1 MNIIKCFDL
10 TQGRKQEQISSVFC
24 SIWVCT
30 LQFPSE
36 IFWPLWSQMIIGK
49 SVFIR
54 QIWKNHI
61 LYSSILSMTYMIEII
76 FKKIKSCTFVP
87 KYINFKNYKIK
98 SWIGTTKDWDPVTK
112 IKPNKES
119 SMNWSKNKRRI
130 KKEIIYVSKY
140 QQKNYEKSKI
150 WKSIWPNNK
159 TWKSWTKLAWEDFV
173 AMMDS
178 NYSL

>member
-1 MNIIKCFDL
+1 MFYL
-10 TQGRKQEQISSVFC
+10 Y
-24 SIWVCT
+24 
-30 LQFPSE
+30 L
-36 IFWPLWSQMIIGK
+36 IGK

-54 QIWKNHI
+54 QIWKDHI
-61 LYSSILSMTYMIEII
+61 LYCSILSMTYMIEII

-112 IKPNKES
+112 INPTRNHQWTEVKTKEE
-119 SMNWSKNKRRI
+119 SK
-130 KKEIIYVSKY
+130 KKLYLYQIY
-140 QQKNYEKSKI
+140 QQKKNYEKSTI

>member
-1 MNIIKCFDL
+1 MLINITKCLYCFDL
-10 TQGRKQEQISSVFC
+10 TLLRKQEQTYEVKG
-24 SIWVCT
+24 T
-30 LQFPSE
+30 L
-36 IFWPLWSQMIIGK
+36 LVNK

-54 QIWKNHI
+54 QIWKDHI
-61 LYSSILSMTYMIEII
+61 LYCSILSMTYMIEII

-112 IKPNKES
+112 INPTRNHQWTEVKTKEES
-119 SMNWSKNKRRI
+119 
-130 KKEIIYVSKY
+130 KKETISVSNISTK
-140 QQKNYEKSKI
+140 KNYEKSTI

-159 TWKSWTKLAWEDFV
+159 TWKSWTKLAWEDFE